1 MTATS
6 LLAETDDSDDPDDEQ
21 ATASEGVLDEL
32 NLSVPASADRGEAAA
47 IAAAIG
53 AHLRDRAAAAAN
65 ADEEEE
71 SERCDRWSL
80 CGRLDGRTPPRRVAR
95 GEEWKTAGR
104 LRR

>member
-1 MTATS
+1 MTPTS
-6 LLAETDDSDDPDDEQ
+6 LLAETDDPDDARAA
-21 ATASEGVLDEL
+21 ATEDVLDEL
-32 NLSVPASADRGEAAA
+32 DLSVPTSADRGEAAA

-65 ADEEEE
+65 ADEEE
-71 SERCDRWSL
+71 SEHCDRWSL
-80 CGRLDGRTPPRRVAR
+80 CGRLDGRTPPQRVAR

>member
-6 LLAETDDSDDPDDEQ
+6 LLAETDDPGDSDDEQ

-53 AHLRDRAAAAAN
+53 AHLRDRAAAAAS
-65 ADEEEE
+65 ADEEGSE
-71 SERCDRWSL
+71 SCDRWSL
-80 CGRLDGRTPPRRVAR
+80 CGRLDGRTPPQGIAR